1 MSVIEIDG
9 DVPLAGRVTIAGS
22 KNGALPLMAAAILA
36 DGPLTL
42 SNVPDVRDVR
52 TLAEL
57 LRQLGV
63 RVEVKQPGVYE
74 CEVEDETRKEATYD
88 LVSEM
93 RASVCVLGPLVARRG
108 GALVARP
115 GGCSIG
121 PRPIDI
127 HLKGLRALGAGV
139 EEKEGNVIVRPSR
152 LKGCEMDL
160 AGPHGPTVT
169 GTGNVMCAAT
179 LAEGRTIIHNAA
191 MEPEIQDLAHLLND
205 MGARISGMGASTL
218 VIDGVPALHGAERE
232 VIPDRIEAA
241 TFMIAAAVTRGDLLL
256 ERVTWEHLSATI
268 EALRR
273 IGVTVEREL
282 FGCRVKV
289 AGGREGRLVATDVD
303 TAPYPG
309 LATDV
314 QAPFSALLCLAA
326 GQSRVTDTI
335 FPDRFIHVDELNRLG
350 ASIRMLDAG
359 RAIIEGVDHLSGAP
373 VKAPDLRACAAL
385 ILAGLAG
392 RGVTRISNPEHIDRG
407 YDRIEEKLS
416 ALGARIRRVNG

>member
-1 MSVIEIDG
+1 MSVLEIEG
-9 DVPLAGRVTIAGS
+9 DAPLTGRVTVAGA

-36 DGPLTL
+36 DGPMTL

-57 LRQLGV
+57 LRQLGL
-63 RVEVKQPGVYE
+63 RVEEKPPGVYE
-74 CEVEDETRKEATYD
+74 FEVEDETRKEATYD

-108 GALVARP
+108 SALVARP

-127 HLKGLRALGAGV
+127 HLRGLRALGATV
-139 EEKEGNVIVRPSR
+139 EEEKGNVIVRPSR

-160 AGPHGPTVT
+160 SGPHGPTVT
-169 GTGNVMCAAT
+169 GTGNVMCAAA
-179 LAEGRTIIHNAA
+179 LAEGRTILHNAA
-191 MEPEIQDLAHLLND
+191 VEPEIQDLANLLND
-205 MGARISGMGASTL
+205 MGARITGIGAPTL
-218 VIDGVPALHGAERE
+218 VIDGVPSLHGAKRE
-232 VIPDRIEAA
+232 IIPDRIEAA

-256 ERVTWEHLSATI
+256 EKVTWEHLGATI
-268 EALRR
+268 DTLRR
-273 IGVTVEREL
+273 IGVSVEREL

-289 AGGREGRLVATDVD
+289 PGGRDGRL
-303 TAPYPG
+303 TAADITTGPYPG

-314 QAPFSALLCLAA
+314 QAPFSTLLCLAA

-335 FPDRFIHVDELNRLG
+335 FPDRFTHVDELNRLG
-350 ASIRMLDAG
+350 ANIRMLGPG

-373 VKAPDLRACAAL
+373 IHASDLRACAAL
-385 ILAGLAG
+385 ILGGLAA
-392 RGVTRISNPEHIDRG
+392 RGVTRIFDPDHIDRG
-407 YDRIEEKLS
+407 YDRIEEKLTS
-416 ALGARIRRVNG
+416 LGARIRRAES